1 MAKISPLILCAQQ
14 RLNSSK
20 ENFPDKIGQGPLSSH
35 ISEPGSSQAP
45 VILDNFFSGWCL
57 ESVSKTSFKKTFFFH
72 LIKLNLEEST
82 VLKHTKQNMKES

>member
-1 MAKISPLILCAQQ
+1 MAKIGSLILCAQQ
-14 RLNSSK
+14 RLNLSK

-35 ISEPGSSQAP
+35 LSEPGSSQAP
-45 VILDNFFSGWCL
+45 VILGNFFSGWCL
-57 ESVSKTSFKKTFFFH
+57 GSVSKTSFKTTFFH